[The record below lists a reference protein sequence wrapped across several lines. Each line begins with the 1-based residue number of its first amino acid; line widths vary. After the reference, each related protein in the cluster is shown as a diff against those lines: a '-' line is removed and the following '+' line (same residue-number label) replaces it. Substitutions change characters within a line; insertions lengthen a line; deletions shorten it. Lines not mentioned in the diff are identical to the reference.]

1 MARLS
6 WVLILTAGGL
16 AFASPAHA
24 QLLTPT
30 PNTAY
35 AADINTPANFTQRSV
50 VLPAIPVTAS
60 VGGRCGFAAG
70 NAPTGSRNFP
80 NFDTLGLFAEFAFKL
95 DCTGAFRVGVL
106 STSGGLVTSGA
117 VPTGYTNK
125 APYDV
130 GLSLQSDSG
139 TVTATS
145 ACRASELVSAGSPT
159 SMCSPQFLAAGLN
172 FSGVASTSSGLR
184 VSGAATNL
192 STIQTIRVK
201 ANAYAGSDILTAGDY
216 KDTLT
221 VTVSTAP

>member
-6 WVLILTAGGL
+6 WALILTAGGL
-16 AFASPAHA
+16 AFASSA
-24 QLLTPT
+24 QAQSAG
-30 PNTAY
+30 TAY
-35 AADINTPANFTQRSV
+35 AAGYAAPYNAPNNITLAPIR
-50 VLPAIPVTAS
+50 VLAS

-70 NAPTGSRNFP
+70 NAPTGSVDFQ
-80 NFDTLGLFAEFAFKL
+80 NFDTLGLFAEFNFKL

-106 STSGGLVTSGA
+106 SISGGLVTSGA

-184 VSGAATNL
+184 VSGGATSL
-192 STIQTIRVK
+192 TTIQTIRVK
-201 ANAYAGSDILTAGDY
+201 ANAYAGSDILTAGTY
-216 KDTLT
+216 NDTLT